1 MLVVP
6 PTKDKKKVTLS
17 RILFAL
23 FCVLLIL
30 VSFLMVRVQPPRAA
44 QSVQVITSDW
54 EPYVDT
60 SAEKG
65 GTVGD
70 IVVSVLASSGYKAQ
84 VSFDAWGSGLEKVD
98 QGTAFGIFPMVKSQS
113 RDELFEYSDP
123 LVDYTYVL
131 FKRVEHTVPEAVLNG
146 DLTGMR
152 VGKIDGYDY
161 WAELDSS
168 GAEFRNFSSTVEG
181 FQALANDEVDFLAE
195 SDIVGN
201 ATLQGA
207 KFEGDA
213 SDFDIVTGS
222 NAALSSTDSVHFLM
236 RKNDLS
242 RSVMDKFNESL
253 AEYKNSE
260 RYREQVERLEGV
272 ADRVVFAGDDL
283 IDVRNEAGNQVG
295 SIPPGVEAQVLH
307 WPNEL
312 QRGSA
317 VTVKMLDGPMAGQI
331 ANVRLDDV
339 HVKESNDV

>member
-1 MLVVP
+1 MP

-17 RILFAL
+17 RILFGL
-23 FCVLLIL
+23 FCVLLVL
-30 VSFLMVRVQPPRAA
+30 VSILMVRVQPPRAT

-54 EPYVDT
+54 DPYVNT
-60 SAEKG
+60 NGEHG

-84 VSFDAWGSGLEKVD
+84 VSFDTWDSGLEKVD

-131 FKRVEHTVPEAVLNG
+131 FKRVDHPVPEAVFNG
-146 DLTGMR
+146 DLTGIR

-161 WAELDSS
+161 WPELDSS
-168 GAEFRNFSSTVEG
+168 GAEFLNFPSTVEG
-181 FQALANDEVDFLAE
+181 FQALATGEVDFLAE

-213 SDFDIVTGS
+213 SAFDIITGS

-253 AEYKNSE
+253 AEYKNTE
-260 RYREQVERLEGV
+260 RYREQIERLEGV

-283 IDVRNEAGNQVG
+283 IDVRNEVGDVVG
-295 SIPPGVEAQVLH
+295 SIPPGVEAQVLR
-307 WPNEL
+307 WPSEL
-312 QRGSA
+312 QRGNA
-317 VTVKMLDGPMAGQI
+317 VLVKMLDGPMAGQI
-331 ANVRLDDV
+331 ANVWLEDV
-339 HVKESNDV
+339 HVQESNNV